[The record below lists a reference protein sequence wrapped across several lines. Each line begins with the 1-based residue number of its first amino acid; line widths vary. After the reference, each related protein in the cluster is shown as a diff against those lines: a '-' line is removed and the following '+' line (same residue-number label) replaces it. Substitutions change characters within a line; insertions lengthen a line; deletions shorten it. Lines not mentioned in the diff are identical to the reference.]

1 MRYVLKV
8 AELHSMLKA
17 DDVLELKDR
26 IVKSDQNTMGMDKY
40 EV

>member
-1 MRYVLKV
+1 
-8 AELHSMLKA
+8 MLKA